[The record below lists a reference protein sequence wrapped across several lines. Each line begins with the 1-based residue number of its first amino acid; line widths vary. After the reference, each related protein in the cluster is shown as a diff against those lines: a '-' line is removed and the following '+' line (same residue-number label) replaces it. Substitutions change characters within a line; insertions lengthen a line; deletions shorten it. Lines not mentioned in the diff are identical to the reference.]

1 MTVFNKVKKA
11 FLLFSACM
19 ILLSILSIVTRGL
32 NLGLDFNGGI
42 EIEVETSK
50 TITTDRFEEITELS
64 ELHVIN
70 YGHEREFLIRLPA
83 DELFDKDLMQRH
95 LERSFASQGIEVEI
109 KKMDRIGAEF
119 SQLMVEQSLI
129 ALIAALLS
137 MTLYIA
143 VRFEV
148 RLALSALIALIHDPI
163 IILGFFAITQM
174 PFDLTT
180 LTAILAIIGYSLNDT
195 IVVFDR
201 IRENFEK
208 HQNLSPTLVV
218 NMSAKQTLAR
228 TIVTSLLTFFVT
240 SSLMIFGPE
249 VLRSFSTALC
259 VGIVVGTYSS
269 IFIAGTVAVQMGLSY
284 EMLFP
289 PDQEGQI

>member
-1 MTVFNKVKKA
+1 MTIFNKVKKA
-11 FLLFSACM
+11 FLIFSSFM

-42 EIEVETSK
+42 EIEVETSSV
-50 TITTDRFEEITELS
+50 ITPEEFEDIIALNDV
-64 ELHVIN
+64 HVVN
-70 YGHEREFLIRLPA
+70 YGHEKEFLVRLPG
-83 DELFDKDLMQRH
+83 DELFDKDSMERH
-95 LERSFASQGIEVEI
+95 FQSSFLQKNIDIKI

-119 SQLMVEQSLI
+119 SQVMVEQSLI
-129 ALIAALLS
+129 ALLAALLS

-143 VRFEV
+143 MRFEL
-148 RLALSALIALIHDPI
+148 RLAFSALIALIHDPI
-163 IILGFFAITQM
+163 IIFGYFSISQM

-208 HQNLSPTLVV
+208 HQSLSPALIV
-218 NMSAKQTLAR
+218 NMSARQTLAR
-228 TIVTSLLTFFVT
+228 TIVTSLLTLFVT
-240 SSLMIFGPE
+240 SSLALFGPE

-259 VGIVVGTYSS
+259 VGIIVGTYSS

>member
-1 MTVFNKVKKA
+1 MTAFNKIKNA
-11 FLLFSACM
+11 FLLFSSCM
-19 ILLSILSIVTRGL
+19 VLFSILSIVTKGL

-42 EIEVETSK
+42 EIEVETSRV
-50 TITTDRFEEITELS
+50 ITPDRFEEIIDLS
-64 ELHVIN
+64 GVHVIN
-70 YGHEREFLIRLPA
+70 YGHEREFLVRLPA
-83 DELFDKDLMQRH
+83 DELFDKDIMQRY
-95 LERSFASQGIEVEI
+95 LEKSFAIEDIDVDI

-143 VRFEV
+143 IRFEV

-163 IILGFFAITQM
+163 IIFGFFSVTQM
-174 PFDLTT
+174 SFDLTT

-208 HQNLSPTLVV
+208 HRHLSPNLIV

-289 PDQEGQI
+289 PDQEGQV